1 MASTSNRMSGS
12 TTVWDVGVMCA
23 SWTANPDRSCQA
35 RLRLRFERSDRGAA
49 GQLLRL
55 GAGIEVL
62 DPPELRPHMADA
74 ALRLAAL

>member
-55 GAGIEVL
+55 GAGIEL
-62 DPPELRPHMADA
+62 DP
-74 ALRLAAL
+74 LAAHTRVISIIAGIAP